1 MKIAF
6 VAVFALLFA
15 SVAYAGPVNTATI
28 RGTVVDNTQD
38 CYTCNLSVPHG
49 CFLSIDT
56 AGDAPV
62 VVHIDVSVGDS
73 CTGVVADDCV
83 EVTGEVVNGLS
94 PVMSYQVEAT
104 IWGLVNLCD

>member
-1 MKIAF
+1 MKIAV
-6 VAVFALLFA
+6 VAAFALLFA
-15 SVAYAGPVNTATI
+15 SVAYAGPVNTATV

-38 CYTCNLSVPHG
+38 CFTCNLSVPHG

-56 AGDAPV
+56 GNEPV
-62 VVHIDVSVGDS
+62 VVHIGVGVGDS

-94 PVMSYQVEAT
+94 TVMSYQVEAT